1 MTSEAYTKRDPDKTG
16 MISADNE
23 QSSTGKLYIGSNP
36 STKKQI
42 VSIAKLFISQLIP
55 YSNEQLVIGWVERSC
70 FGNNNRPTCRELFKT
85 A

>member
-16 MISADNE
+16 TISADNK
-23 QSSTGKLYIGSNP
+23 QSSTGKLHIGNNP

-55 YSNEQLVIGWVERSC
+55 YSNEQLVTGWVERSC
-70 FGNNNRPTCRELFKT
+70 FGNNNRPTC
-85 A
+85 